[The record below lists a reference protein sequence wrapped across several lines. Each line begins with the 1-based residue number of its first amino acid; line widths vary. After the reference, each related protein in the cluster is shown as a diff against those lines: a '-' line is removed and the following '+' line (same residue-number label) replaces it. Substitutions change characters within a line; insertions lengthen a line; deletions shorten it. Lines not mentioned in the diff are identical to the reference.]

1 MTSIDCQV
9 YLNRERHTAYLW
21 PPVDMENRL
30 ALSSYLNVN
39 LCNLA
44 GEISANLKSCDRT
57 KKVPSLQS
65 YISPGDNSST
75 W

>member
-1 MTSIDCQV
+1 
-9 YLNRERHTAYLW
+9 
-21 PPVDMENRL
+21 MEDRL
-30 ALSSYLNVN
+30 ALPSYLNVN

-65 YISPGDNSST
+65 YISPGDDSST
-75 W
+75 R